1 MSEPK
6 TVTVTMNENKNHT
19 DLLRTNLRWAWH
31 RPTRQAFETADSE
44 AFAAAK
50 GSVYGTRASA
60 PPAYAKAAKA
70 ELEAYLAARDTWGD
84 DVVPSLRSRPIA
96 YFSAEFGLHE
106 SIPIYSGGLGV
117 LAGDHLKSASDIG
130 APLVAVGLFYREA
143 YFQQRVDK
151 DGQQHAEYSI
161 TNRDLVPLQ
170 EATASD
176 GSTLFVEVRT
186 DKETIR
192 ARAWRLD
199 VGRVPLYLLDADV
212 PGSADRDLTAN
223 LYGGDEHTRIRQEL
237 LLGVGG
243 VKLLAALGIEP
254 SVVHLNEG
262 HSAFAALE
270 LARQTQQDEG
280 VPFEEARQRVRSRVV
295 FTTHTPV
302 AAGHDRFSPDLAW
315 SALSPLASEIQTLDA
330 AHDSSDGVPK
340 EAILGLGRVHPSN
353 EEEPF
358 CMTVLALRL
367 SSKVNGVSALHGEVS
382 RAMWGDVWPESARHD
397 VPIRHIT
404 NGVHVPTWMGG
415 EAAALLD
422 AHLPTGWRDYQWD
435 AGVWEDAN
443 AISDASL
450 IACADAQRARL
461 VNFSRKRAAA
471 DARRRGED
479 GDIVSAM
486 ESALDPHALT
496 IGFARRF
503 ATYKRANLILRDL
516 ELLQSLVSN
525 AERPV
530 QIIFAGK
537 AHPKDIPGQAMLRDV
552 FQATRNPRFLGKVL
566 FLEDY
571 DMEVGRELVAGCD
584 VWLNNPRRPHE
595 ASGTSG
601 QKVIYNGGLNCSIL
615 DGWWAEAYDGENGF
629 AIGGTKA
636 HSDLAIQDERDRAA
650 LAEVMPKVSATF
662 YEDRSKWCDM
672 VRRSISTMAP
682 RFNTDRMVR
691 DYVEQVYA
699 PTAFATLAG

>member
-1 MSEPK
+1 MTQPD
-6 TVTVTMNENKNHT
+6 TN
-19 DLLRTNLRWAWH
+19 LLRTNLRWAWH
-31 RPTRQAFETADSE
+31 RPTRQAFETAGPE
-44 AFAAAK
+44 AFRAAK
-50 GSVYGTRASA
+50 SSVYGTRASA
-60 PPAYAKAAKA
+60 PAAYAKAAKA
-70 ELEAYLAARDTWGD
+70 DLEAYLSARDTWGD
-84 DVVPSLRSRPIA
+84 DVVPSLRSRPVA

-151 DGQQHAEYSI
+151 DGQQHAEYST
-161 TNRDLVPLQ
+161 TNREHVPLQ
-170 EATASD
+170 EVKASD
-176 GSTLFVEVRT
+176 GSTLHVEVHT
-186 DKETIR
+186 DKERIR
-192 ARAWRLD
+192 ARVWRLD

-212 PGSADRDLTAN
+212 EGCSDRDLTAN
-223 LYGGDEHTRIRQEL
+223 LYGGGEHTRIRQEL

-270 LARQTQQDEG
+270 LTRQTQEDEG
-280 VPFEEARQRVRSRVV
+280 VSFEEASQRVRSRVV

-302 AAGHDRFSPDLAW
+302 EAGHDRFSSELAW
-315 SALSPLASEIQTLDA
+315 SALSPLAAEIQKLDVL
-330 AHDSSDGVPK
+330 HSSKGKGPPK

-382 RAMWGDVWPESARHD
+382 RAMWGDVWPGRVRHD

-415 EAAALLD
+415 EAATLLD
-422 AHLPTGWRDYQWD
+422 AHLPTGWRQRQWD
-435 AGVWEDAN
+435 AAMWEGAN
-443 AISDASL
+443 AISDAKL
-450 IACADAQRARL
+450 IASADAQRARL
-461 VNFSRKRAAA
+461 VTFARKRAAS

-479 GDIVSAM
+479 ASIVSAM
-486 ESALDPHALT
+486 ESALDAQALT

-516 ELLQSLVSN
+516 ELLQSLVAH

-615 DGWWAEAYDGENGF
+615 DGWWAEAYDGGNGF

-636 HSDLAIQDERDRAA
+636 HSDVNVQDERDRAA
-650 LAEVMPKVSATF
+650 LAEVMPKVSAMF
-662 YEDRSKWCDM
+662 YGDRSAWCQM
-672 VRRSISTMAP
+672 VRRSIATMGP

>member
-1 MSEPK
+1 MTK
-6 TVTVTMNENKNHT
+6 LDT

-31 RPTRQAFETADSE
+31 RPTRQAFETAGPE
-44 AFAAAK
+44 AFRAAK
-50 GSVYGTRASA
+50 GSVYGTSA
-60 PPAYAKAAKA
+60 AAPAAYAEAARA
-70 ELEAYLAARDTWGD
+70 DLEAYLGARDTWGD
-84 DVVPSLRSRPIA
+84 DVVPSLRSRPVA

-161 TNRDLVPLQ
+161 TNRELVPLQ
-170 EATASD
+170 EVKAKD
-176 GSTLFVEVRT
+176 GSTLTIEVRT

-212 PGSADRDLTAN
+212 AGSDDRDLTAN

-243 VKLLAALGIEP
+243 VKLLAALNIEP

-270 LARQTQQDEG
+270 LARQTQEDEG
-280 VPFEEARQRVRSRVV
+280 VSFEEASHRVRSRVV

-302 AAGHDRFSPDLAW
+302 EAGHDRFSPELAW
-315 SALSPLASEIQTLDA
+315 SALSPLAAEINELDA
-330 AHDSSDGVPK
+330 PHGSNGPPK

-382 RAMWGDVWPESARHD
+382 RAMWGDVWPGSARHD

-415 EAAALLD
+415 EAATLLD

-435 AGVWEDAN
+435 AGVWEEAN

-450 IACADAQRARL
+450 IACSDAQRARL
-461 VNFSRKRAAA
+461 VTFARKRAAA

-479 GDIVSAM
+479 EVIVSAM

-516 ELLQSLVSN
+516 ELLQSLVAN

-629 AIGGTKA
+629 AVGGTKA

-650 LAEVMPKVSATF
+650 LAEVMPLVASTF
-662 YEDRSKWCDM
+662 YDERAKWCDM
-672 VRRSISTMAP
+672 VRRSIATMGP